1 LSEDLLKIVTEYF
14 SDNLIAASKPEIPVP
29 TIKTSVLNLSDIYYK
44 VAHCTVTTNMNIE
57 EDEQII
63 ESCISGDTDSFR
75 YLVDKYQPRIINAC
89 YKYTKNLDDAED
101 VAQEVFLKAYSNL
114 DKFKFDSK
122 FYSWIYR
129 IAINT
134 SLNYINSK
142 EKRQEK
148 ETISEESCQIN
159 DNSASSDPK
168 DYYEL
173 TDLVDKVQPLINKLP
188 NDLKILIELYEIND
202 NTYEEISK
210 KLSMPIGTVR
220 SRLHRAR
227 NMLISDFKSINDE

>member
-1 LSEDLLKIVTEYF
+1 
-14 SDNLIAASKPEIPVP
+14 
-29 TIKTSVLNLSDIYYK
+29 
-44 VAHCTVTTNMNIE
+44 MNIE
-57 EDEQII
+57 DDEQII
-63 ESCISGDTDSFR
+63 ENCISGDTDSFR
-75 YLVDKYQPRIINAC
+75 YLVDKYQLRIINAC

-173 TDLVDKVQPLINKLP
+173 IELVDKVQPLIDELP
-188 NDLKILIELYEIND
+188 SDLKILIELYEIKD

-227 NMLISDFKSINDE
+227 NMLISGFKSMNDE